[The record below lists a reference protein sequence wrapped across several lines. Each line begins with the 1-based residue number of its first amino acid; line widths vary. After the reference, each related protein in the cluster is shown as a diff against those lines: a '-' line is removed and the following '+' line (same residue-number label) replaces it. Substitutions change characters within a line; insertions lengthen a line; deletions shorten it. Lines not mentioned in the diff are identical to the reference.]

1 MPRSSR
7 GSTSHRGHRTRGRHT
22 ERPQASQA
30 AVAIPQDVAAVDA
43 DEEVADSAESTQVR
57 EPAHRVA
64 TPAPQSA
71 ATTVSGTTMR
81 GDPLL
86 TKELIRIAVLAA
98 VVLALLITFTT
109 LLR

>member
-22 ERPQASQA
+22 EHTQETP
-30 AVAIPQDVAAVDA
+30 AVAERQDVTPVDA
-43 DEEVADSAESTQVR
+43 DGEVAESAPTHAVK
-57 EPAHRVA
+57 EPAPRA
-64 TPAPQSA
+64 A
-71 ATTVSGTTMR
+71 ATTPQPTAATVSGTTLR

-86 TKELIRIAVLAA
+86 TKELIHISVLGAL
-98 VVLALLITFTT
+98 VLALLITFTT

>member
-7 GSTSHRGHRTRGRHT
+7 GSTSHRGHRTRGRHNDQ
-22 ERPQASQA
+22 PQAATA
-30 AVAIPQDVAAVDA
+30 AVAMPQDATAVDA
-43 DEEVADSAESTQVR
+43 DEEVADSAEPTQVR
-57 EPAHRVA
+57 APAPRIA
-64 TPAPQSA
+64 TPAPQPTP
-71 ATTVSGTTMR
+71 TTVSGTTMR

-98 VVLALLITFTT
+98 LVLALLITFTT

>member
-7 GSTSHRGHRTRGRHT
+7 GSTSHRGHRTRGRHN
-22 ERPQASQA
+22 EQPQAATA
-30 AVAIPQDVAAVDA
+30 AVATPQDATSVDA
-43 DEEVADSAESTQVR
+43 DEELADSAESTQVR
-57 EPAHRVA
+57 EPAPHA
-64 TPAPQSA
+64 AALAPQPAP
-71 ATTVSGTTMR
+71 TTVSGTTMR